1 MPVGTTGTLLADRY
15 RVIERIGSG
24 GMASVLL
31 AEDERLG
38 RQVAIKRLHAE
49 SPEDTARRF
58 RREARLGASLNHP
71 NLVSVY
77 DIVSDDEG
85 VLIVMEYVDGETLR
99 DALGRGPLPAAR
111 AVEVLRGLAAG
122 LDHAHA
128 EGIVHRDVK
137 PANVLLGR
145 RPSDVKLAD
154 LGIATAVE
162 STRITKSGTVM
173 GTASYM
179 APEQLEGHRAGPE
192 ADVYSLAVVAWE
204 ALSGKRAYEG
214 RTPIEI
220 ATRKA
225 SEPPPALTEAW
236 PDAPPGAVAVLQRAM
251 GADPASRPRSA
262 TALVDEL
269 ERALRPRQPA
279 PVARV
284 APVAPVVHTQPRQ
297 PRTRWL
303 PALALLV
310 ALVVAGA
317 AILAF
322 AGSDS
327 SSPPSKQSA
336 AKAHKKTKKHH
347 ASTAAAPAPQ
357 PAATPT
363 QPSPAPSTSAPGTS
377 GKALNDQGYSLIQ
390 QGRYREAVPILERA
404 VHAFAPGTTDINY
417 QYALFNL
424 GHALRLAGRPAE
436 AIPILEQR
444 LRFPDQRAKVQAEL
458 DAARSAAG
466 GQTAPQPQEQGKAKG
481 HFKHHGKGH
490 D

>member
-1 MPVGTTGTLLADRY
+1 MPTQATVLAGRY
-15 RVIERIGSG
+15 RVLERIGRG

-38 RQVAIKRLHAE
+38 RRVAVKRLHAE

-77 DIVSDDEG
+77 DIVSDEEG
-85 VLIVMEYVDGETLR
+85 VLIVMEYVEGETLR
-99 DALGRGPLPAAR
+99 DALGRGPLPAKR
-111 AVEVLRGLAAG
+111 AIEVLRGLASG

-145 RPSDVKLAD
+145 RSGEVKLAD

-204 ALSGKRAYEG
+204 ALSGKRAYDG

-236 PDAPPGAVAVLQRAM
+236 RDAPPAAAAVLQRAM

-269 ERALRPRQPA
+269 EQALAPASAARPTVPLARPEQSRPR
-279 PVARV
+279 ARF
-284 APVAPVVHTQPRQ
+284 
-297 PRTRWL
+297 L
-303 PALALLV
+303 PALALLI
-310 ALVVAGA
+310 ALLVAGA
-317 AILAF
+317 AVLAF
-322 AGSDS
+322 AGGDS
-327 SSPPSKQSA
+327 SSPPSKPA
-336 AKAHKKTKKHH
+336 AKSHKKKAKKKH
-347 ASTAAAPAPQ
+347 ATTAAAPAPAQ
-357 PAATPT
+357 SATPT
-363 QPSPAPSTSAPGTS
+363 QPSPTPQPTATS
-377 GKALNDQGYSLIQ
+377 GTALNNQGYSLIQ
-390 QGRYREAVPILERA
+390 QGRYPEAVAILQKA
-404 VHAFAPGTTDINY
+404 VHAFPPGTSDINY
-417 QYALFNL
+417 QYA
-424 GHALRLAGRPAE
+424 
-436 AIPILEQR
+436 
-444 LRFPDQRAKVQAEL
+444 
-458 DAARSAAG
+458 
-466 GQTAPQPQEQGKAKG
+466 
-481 HFKHHGKGH
+481 
-490 D
+490 

>member
-1 MPVGTTGTLLADRY
+1 
-15 RVIERIGSG
+15 
-24 GMASVLL
+24 MASVLL

-38 RQVAIKRLHAE
+38 RQVAVKRLHAE

-58 RREARLGASLNHP
+58 RREARLGASLNHA

-99 DALGRGPLPAAR
+99 DAVDRGPLPAKR
-111 AVEVLRGLAAG
+111 AIEVLRGLAAG
-122 LDHAHA
+122 LDYAHA

-145 RPSDVKLAD
+145 RSGEVKLAD

-192 ADVYSLAVVAWE
+192 ADVYSLAVLAWE

-236 PDAPPGAVAVLQRAM
+236 PDAPPAAAAVLQRAM
-251 GADPASRPRSA
+251 GADPAARPKSA
-262 TALVDEL
+262 VALVDEL
-269 ERALRPRQPA
+269 ERALAPTPAPAAPPAPATRPTAPLLRAEPRPRRTRLL
-279 PVARV
+279 PVA
-284 APVAPVVHTQPRQ
+284 
-297 PRTRWL
+297 
-303 PALALLV
+303 ALLV
-310 ALVVAGA
+310 ALIVAGA
-317 AILAF
+317 AVFAF
-322 AGSDS
+322 AGGNDS
-327 SSPPSKQSA
+327 SSPPKQA
-336 AKAHKKTKKHH
+336 AKAHKKKATKKH
-347 ASTAAAPAPQ
+347 ATTAAAAPAPAS
-357 PAATPT
+357 P
-363 QPSPAPSTSAPGTS
+363 QPSPAPPTSATGTS
-377 GKALNDQGYSLIQ
+377 GSALNNQGYSLIQ
-390 QGRYREAVPILERA
+390 QGRYADAVPILERA
-404 VHAFAPGTTDINY
+404 VHAFPPGTSDINY

-444 LRFPDQRAKVQAEL
+444 LRYPDQRARVQAEL
-458 DAARSAAG
+458 DAARSSAG
-466 GQTAPQPQEQGKAKG
+466 GGQAAPQSQPTPPEKGKAKG
-481 HFKHHGKGH
+481 HLKQHGNGH